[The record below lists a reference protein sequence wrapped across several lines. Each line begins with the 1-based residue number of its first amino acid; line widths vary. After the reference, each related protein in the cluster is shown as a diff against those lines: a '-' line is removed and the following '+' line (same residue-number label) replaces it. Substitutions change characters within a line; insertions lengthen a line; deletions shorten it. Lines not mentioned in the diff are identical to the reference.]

1 VRLHG
6 CQVFPHVATGF
17 ADTSAF
23 LRELTLKSMLV
34 IAPKLSQRTLT
45 GSLLKHLSKLQVDEE
60 PAIRTNTTILLGNIA
75 SHLNEA
81 TRKRVLINAFT
92 VRALRDGFAPARGAG
107 IMALMATTEYYDA
120 TEIAT
125 RILPHLVVLTVDS
138 DSDVRTKAFQAT
150 EVFLQAVKTYHSKLN
165 AGDSSTVPATAVTA
179 STTTGLLGWAVNSLA
194 PKQRVGDHVTAPSES
209 TSVANN
215 TGNSFSVQ

>member
-1 VRLHG
+1 MVECLAYCRRSLTTLW
-6 CQVFPHVATGF
+6 V
-17 ADTSAF
+17 SAC
-23 LRELTLKSMLV
+23 V
-34 IAPKLSQRTLT
+34 Q
-45 GSLLKHLSKLQVDEE
+45 
-60 PAIRTNTTILLGNIA
+60 
-75 SHLNEA
+75 

-150 EVFLQAVKTYHSKLN
+150 EVFLQAVKTYHSKVMKQTFLL
-165 AGDSSTVPATAVTA
+165 SETPA
-179 STTTGLLGWAVNSLA
+179 
-194 PKQRVGDHVTAPSES
+194 HEMCFS
-209 TSVANN
+209 TSCYTFEFYALWV
-215 TGNSFSVQ
+215 